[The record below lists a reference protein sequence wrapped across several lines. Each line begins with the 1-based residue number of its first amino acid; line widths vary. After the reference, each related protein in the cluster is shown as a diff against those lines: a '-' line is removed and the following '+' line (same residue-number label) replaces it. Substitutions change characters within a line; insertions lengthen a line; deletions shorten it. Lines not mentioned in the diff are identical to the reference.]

1 MNLKL
6 FTTALLATGATAAW
20 TAEDFDARSE
30 AFSNHLPESH
40 QNELDVH
47 RRSDLFDWLEKGGK
61 IKRVSCRPFGGICF
75 KKGLGP
81 KLG

>member
-20 TAEDFDARSE
+20 TAEDFDALSE

-40 QNELDVH
+40 QNELNVN

-61 IKRVSCRPFGGICF
+61 INRVSCGPLGGICF
-75 KKGLGP
+75 KKDLGVN
-81 KLG
+81 LG